1 MDKLTTDKLAAPPA
15 NRLADQ
21 TSPYL
26 RQHAHNPVDWY
37 PWGTEALERSQRE
50 RKPILLSIGYAACH
64 WCHVMAHESFEDA
77 ATAALMNQRFIS
89 IKVDR
94 EERPDLDRLYQLA
107 HQMLTG
113 RGGGWPLTMFLM
125 HDDQRPFFGGTY
137 FPREARF
144 GLPAFRDL
152 LAQVASYYHEHLE
165 QLRAPAAQIVAA
177 LQDLNPPP
185 ASGVRLDAEPLA
197 SCRARLEQS
206 FDSEYGGFGA
216 APKFPHVPGLARLLR
231 AWHASAA
238 DDAPDLQALYMATL
252 SLTRMAEGGLFDQ
265 LGGGFCRYSV
275 DARWEIPHFEKMLY
289 DNALLLGLYAE
300 AAAATGERLFAETA
314 ERTVEWMLRE
324 LRGGDGDAEPADPG
338 AAVSAAAAFS
348 AGALYS
354 SLDADSEGHEGR
366 FYVWQ
371 PEQVQ
376 QALTPRQYA
385 LFAARFGL
393 DGPANFEGAWHLCVR
408 SGLDA
413 IGEQHQLSVD
423 AVRAELSG
431 ACAALL
437 QLRAERVRPGL
448 DDKVLTSWNALAITG
463 LATAARCLAREDYAD
478 AATAALRFL
487 RRVHWRDGR
496 LLATSAH
503 GEARLAAYLDDHA
516 FLLDAILELAS
527 VRFDAAHLAWATEL
541 AELMLRHFEDAA
553 LGGFFFT
560 ADDSEALIS
569 RPKSFSDDAIPAGN
583 AIAAR
588 ALLRLGYLL
597 GEPRYLVAAERT
609 LRAAWPALLK
619 YPESHASMLL
629 ALEDYLSPPQI
640 VILRGS
646 ALALQPW
653 QRALNAVFA
662 PRRWLLAVPAEAT
675 GLPPALAD
683 KPANDGPLAYV
694 CRGSQCSAP
703 LRSLTALI
711 GELDGR
717 AAVA

>member
-1 MDKLTTDKLAAPPA
+1 MDKLTAPPA

-37 PWGTEALERSQRE
+37 PWGAAALERSQRE

-64 WCHVMAHESFEDA
+64 WCHVMAHESFEDE
-77 ATAALMNQRFIS
+77 ATAAVMNQRFVN

-107 HQMLTG
+107 QQMLTG
-113 RGGGWPLTMFLM
+113 RAGGWPLTMFLM

-137 FPREARF
+137 FPSEARF

-152 LAQVASYYHEHLE
+152 LTQVADYYHEHFE

-185 ASGVRLDAEPLA
+185 DGAAILDSAPLQG
-197 SCRARLEQS
+197 CRARLEQS
-206 FDSEYGGFGA
+206 FDAEYGGFGA
-216 APKFPHVPGLARLLR
+216 APKFPHAPGLARLLR

-289 DNALLLGLYAE
+289 DNAQLLALYAE
-300 AAAATGERLFAETA
+300 SAAATGERLFAETA
-314 ERTVEWMLRE
+314 ERIVEWLLRE
-324 LRGGDGDAEPADPG
+324 MRGGSEATGDGGQRCE
-338 AAVSAAAAFS
+338 
-348 AGALYS
+348 GALFS

-371 PEQVQ
+371 REQVQ
-376 QALTPRQYA
+376 QALTAQQYA
-385 LFAARFGL
+385 VFAPHFGL
-393 DGPANFEGAWHLCVR
+393 DRAANFEGAWHLCVR
-408 SGLDA
+408 AGIDA
-413 IGEQHQLSVD
+413 IAGQQQLSAD
-423 AVRAELSG
+423 AVRAALSG
-431 ACAALL
+431 ARATLL
-437 QLRAERVRPGL
+437 QIRARRVRPGL
-448 DDKVLTSWNALAITG
+448 DDKVLASWNALAIAG
-463 LATAARCLAREDYAD
+463 LATAARCLGREDYAD
-478 AATAALRFL
+478 AAGAALQFL
-487 RRVHWRDGR
+487 RRVHWQGGR

-503 GEARLAAYLDDHA
+503 GEARLAAYLDDYA

-527 VRFDAAHLAWATEL
+527 VRFDAGHLAWAGEL
-541 AELMLRHFEDAA
+541 ADVMLRHFEDAA
-553 LGGFFFT
+553 VGGFFFT
-560 ADDSEALIS
+560 ADDQEALIS
-569 RPKSFSDDAIPAGN
+569 RPKSFSDEAIPAGN

-609 LRAAWPALLK
+609 LRAAWAALHK

-640 VILRGS
+640 VILRGT
-646 ALALQPW
+646 AQAMQPW
-653 QRALNAVFA
+653 QRELNAVFA
-662 PRRWLLAVPAEAT
+662 PRRWTIAVPADAT
-675 GLPPALAD
+675 GLPPALAS
-683 KPANDGPLAYV
+683 KPAAGGPLAYL

-703 LRSLTALI
+703 LHSLSALL
-711 GELDGR
+711 GELT
-717 AAVA
+717 